1 MSNLVDIKELS
12 KDAIISELTKEV
24 KRLSDRLAKHE
35 VVPVIKMHLTPEE
48 LICIE
53 QINIL
58 KSKSSDRELSLDECK
73 RLDLLIKNLRLIRN
87 ESIETIDAT
96 NHSSIDEAALVA
108 IATNRFQSSE

>member
-1 MSNLVDIKELS
+1 MSNILDIKSLS
-12 KDAIISELTKEV
+12 KDAVITELSKEIKV
-24 KRLSDRLAKHE
+24 LTERLAKYE
-35 VVPVIKMHLTPEE
+35 AVPLFKIHLTPEE

-73 RLDLLIKNLRLIRN
+73 RLDILVKNLRLIRD

-108 IATNRFQSSE
+108 IATNRFESTE